1 MLWQGTLPIF
11 GSSDL
16 INHIPTNLFHTW
28 SRWSHPWN

>member
-16 INHIPTNLFHTW
+16 INHIPTNLFHT
-28 SRWSHPWN
+28 